1 MEERN
6 IYSIFPTPIYISKL
20 GRKLTASE
28 LRFVEKNKKKE
39 SERASKRASER
50 AGGRVGPEITS
61 RKRLRAVSEQASVDV
76 SPIVRG

>member
-1 MEERN
+1 MTHVFRH
-6 IYSIFPTPIYISKL
+6 PSKY
-20 GRKLTASE
+20 
-28 LRFVEKNKKKE
+28 KKIKE